1 MLTAELAQT
10 LSQARTLTK
19 ELIDLVEQAPAADL
33 DAADLL
39 AQQIADLQRQ
49 IDDINQRLP

>member
-1 MLTAELAQT
+1 MMTAELAQM
-10 LSQARTLTK
+10 LSQARTLAK
-19 ELIDLVEQAPAADL
+19 EMIDLVEQAPAADL